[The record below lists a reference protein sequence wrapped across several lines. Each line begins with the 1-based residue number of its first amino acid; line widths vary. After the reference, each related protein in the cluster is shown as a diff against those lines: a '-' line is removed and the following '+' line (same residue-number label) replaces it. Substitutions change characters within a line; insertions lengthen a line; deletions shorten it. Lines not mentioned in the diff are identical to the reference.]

1 MEVFMA
7 RVFTDYPESSDFVS
21 ETEKKSKPKKRK
33 EIKKLKKKIKKLE
46 KTIRKMENIS
56 MNESKHE
63 SEGRK
68 EERNQEKKF
77 GTKIGDAI
85 LKILPNIF
93 QFTIK
98 MAMTTFFG
106 SIAKQFGKE
115 QVA

>member
-1 MEVFMA
+1 MSLI
-7 RVFTDYPESSDFVS
+7 FTNYPESSDSVLES
-21 ETEKKSKPKKRK
+21 GKKTKTKEDK
-33 EIKKLKKKIKKLE
+33 EIKKLKKKVKKLE
-46 KTIRKMENIS
+46 KIVRKMKNIS

-106 SIAKQFGKE
+106 SIAKQFGKA
-115 QVA
+115 QMA

>member
-1 MEVFMA
+1 MFLQIIL
-7 RVFTDYPESSDFVS
+7 RVPILFQKQRKNLSL
-21 ETEKKSKPKKRK
+21 RK

-106 SIAKQFGKE
+106 SIAKQFGKA
-115 QVA
+115 QMA